1 MNSYKQFQLGLPQD
15 KITMSYTSTTGLR
28 DWSAAVS
35 SAAPANIGA
44 KPQPYQHAAASSACG
59 LRPNKEHHTARG
71 RPARFQSDHMHRL

>member
-1 MNSYKQFQLGLPQD
+1 MNSYKQCQLGLPQD
-15 KITMSYTSTTGLR
+15 KATMNYTSITTGLR

-44 KPQPYQHAAASSACG
+44 KPQPYQHAAAYG

-71 RPARFQSDHMHRL
+71 RPARSQSDHMHRL